1 MLLTLA
7 QDMLKIPIMLQLGIG
22 GIFVIMVLREVAN
35 VLEKAKAKRNG
46 PIVPVIPDG
55 VLKQMNL
62 NHATCITIS
71 HQVAELHE
79 WHKPSPDGEQSWKNR
94 QMIDLL
100 TEFRVEVARGNKALE
115 NNNRLIDRLLPLMA
129 RVESGGR

>member
-7 QDMLKIPIMLQLGIG
+7 QDVLKMPVMLQLGVG
-22 GIFVIMVLREVAN
+22 GIFVVMVLREIAN
-35 VLEKAKAKRNG
+35 VLEKARVKRNG
-46 PIVPVIPDG
+46 AGPVLPAD

-62 NHATCITIS
+62 NHATCTTIG

-79 WHKPSPDGEQSWKNR
+79 WHKPSPDGEQSWKNK

-100 TEFRVEVARGNKALE
+100 TEFREEVARGNRALE

-129 RVESGGR
+129 KVEAGGR